1 LAGIEQLEM
10 EARRMQ
16 ALFEMAEGGGAG
28 GDEGEGEAVLG
39 K

>member
-1 LAGIEQLEM
+1 VEAG
-10 EARRMQ
+10 RVH